1 MAISTVSPPG
11 LGPTS
16 SVCESLTRDIENQEE
31 EEEEETTIDVSL
43 TDWEDL
49 AISSNIPPDLQR
61 IADAVG

>member
-31 EEEEETTIDVSL
+31 EEETTIDVSL

-49 AISSNIPPDLQR
+49 AIASNIAPDLQR

>member
-16 SVCESLTRDIENQEE
+16 SVCESLTRDIENQ